1 MASVRASL
9 MIQARRAAQRLDARA
24 VDPGAAGPA
33 VEQLVRCARL
43 SEDAAHTLDW
53 ALHTLGAHAT
63 DRADTA
69 ACQLL
74 RAARARLD
82 AAPTPGPTAGDDP
95 ADGSRSLAT
104 H

>member
-9 MIQARRAAQRLDARA
+9 MTQARRAAQRLDARTT
-24 VDPGAAGPA
+24 DPGPSGPA

-43 SEDAAHTLDW
+43 SEDAALTLEW
-53 ALHTLGAHAT
+53 ALETLRAHAT
-63 DRADTA
+63 DRADTT

-82 AAPTPGPTAGDDP
+82 AVGPQPSPTASTGD
-95 ADGSRSLAT
+95 AQALV
-104 H
+104 

>member
-9 MIQARRAAQRLDARA
+9 MTQARRAAQRLDARTL
-24 VDPGAAGPA
+24 DPATSGPA

-43 SEDAAHTLDW
+43 SPDAAHTLEW
-53 ALHTLGAHAT
+53 ALDTLGAHAT
-63 DRADTA
+63 NRADTA

-82 AAPTPGPTAGDDP
+82 TAAPGLAAGDTVTE
-95 ADGSRSLAT
+95 GSRSLAWR
-104 H
+104 

>member
-1 MASVRASL
+1 

-43 SEDAAHTLDW
+43 SQDAAHTLDW
-53 ALHTLGAHAT
+53 ALDTLGAHAT
-63 DRADTA
+63 NRADST

-82 AAPTPGPTAGDDP
+82 AATPGTPAGH
-95 ADGSRSLAT
+95 AATNGSRSFAT
-104 H
+104 N